1 MDIEYISSNDEK
13 SENSDSEN
21 QDENL
26 KEDEWLISYD
36 NEKNF
41 WLDAYENNLT
51 YVPEYCPACN
61 SGVYQRKESI
71 PSNLNNPFYL
81 RCNYSK
87 CRKMV
92 TLRNYSFFKLFRN
105 TPASIIYLI
114 LESFILKR
122 KNAKEIFKEIQTK
135 FNKNISY
142 INICKKLEIIRK
154 IICEFFKIKYRES
167 NIGGFDDNNIPHI
180 VALDESLF
188 SHDKKGPIWVV
199 GGVDTKLKNIRLDII
214 RQRNTTNLAIFVNN
228 HFREGTHF
236 THDGWSGYNFLD
248 NNINYTHET
257 HNHGSGDFG
266 YSFHSTSHIE
276 AFWAELKKELHSIY
290 GLIPMLNFVYFL
302 REVELR
308 VIIKKFNDIEKMN
321 TIKEIIKK
329 VYFKCNFKFSSI
341 SDLEKLNNYD

>member
-1 MDIEYISSNDEK
+1 
-13 SENSDSEN
+13 
-21 QDENL
+21 
-26 KEDEWLISYD
+26 
-36 NEKNF
+36 
-41 WLDAYENNLT
+41 
-51 YVPEYCPACN
+51 
-61 SGVYQRKESI
+61 
-71 PSNLNNPFYL
+71 
-81 RCNYSK
+81 
-87 CRKMV
+87 MV
-92 TLRNYSFFKLFRN
+92 TLRNYSFFKLFSN

-257 HNHGSGDFG
+257 HNHGSGDLG
-266 YSFHSTSHIE
+266 Y
-276 AFWAELKKELHSIY
+276 LHSIY